1 VWSYVCLQLI
11 PFSALIFYPTC
22 TLPLICFPFPDCKTL
37 APIWEKVATDFA
49 SEPTVIIAKVDA
61 EAENSK
67 ATAQSQDVSSYPTI
81 KFFPRGST
89 IPEKY
94 DGARSEDALVAF
106 MNEKAGTNRVVGGG
120 LDAKAGTIEAVD
132 SILAKYITT
141 GGLSDFEKASKDI
154 SKVVQGLK
162 DKYAA
167 YYVKALEKL
176 GKNPDYAT
184 KEQTRL
190 AGLLKK
196 GGLAQE
202 KIDDLTRR
210 SNILSR
216 FLVKQDEG
224 KSEL

>member
-1 VWSYVCLQLI
+1 
-11 PFSALIFYPTC
+11 
-22 TLPLICFPFPDCKTL
+22 L

-49 SEPTVIIAKVDA
+49 SEPTVLIAKVDA

-89 IPEKY
+89 TPEMY
-94 DGARSEDALVAF
+94 EGARSEDAIVAF
-106 MNEKAGTNRVVGGG
+106 MNEKAGTHRVIGGG

-132 SILAKYITT
+132 SILAKYITR
-141 GGLSDFEKASKDI
+141 GGLSDLEKAKSDMSKA
-154 SKVVQGLK
+154 VQGLK

-167 YYVKALEKL
+167 YYIKALEKL
-176 GKNPDYAT
+176 GKNPEYAN

-202 KIDDLTRR
+202 KIDDLTKR
-210 SNILSR
+210 SNILKR
-216 FLVKQDEG
+216 FLVKEEEG

>member
-1 VWSYVCLQLI
+1 M
-11 PFSALIFYPTC
+11 
-22 TLPLICFPFPDCKTL
+22 
-37 APIWEKVATDFA
+37 
-49 SEPTVIIAKVDA
+49 DA

-89 IPEKY
+89 TPENY
-94 DGARSEDALVAF
+94 GGGRSEDVLVAF
-106 MNEKAGTNRVVGGG
+106 MNEKAGTHRVVGGG
-120 LDAKAGTIEAVD
+120 LDAKAGTIDAVD
-132 SILAKYITT
+132 SVLAKYITS
-141 GGLSDFEKASKDI
+141 GGLSDIEKAKGDI
-154 SKVVQGLK
+154 GKAVQGLK

-167 YYVKALEKL
+167 YYIKALEKL
-176 GKNPDYAT
+176 GKNPEYAT

-202 KIDDLTRR
+202 KIDDLTKR
-210 SNILSR
+210 SNILAR
-216 FLVKQDEG
+216 FLVKDEG

>member
-1 VWSYVCLQLI
+1 ML
-11 PFSALIFYPTC
+11 
-22 TLPLICFPFPDCKTL
+22 DCKTL
-37 APIWEKVATDFA
+37 APIWEKVASDFA

-61 EAENSK
+61 EADNSK

-89 IPEKY
+89 TPENY
-94 DGARSEDALVAF
+94 GGARSEDALVEF
-106 MNEKAGTNRVVGGG
+106 MNEKAGTHRVVGGG
-120 LDAKAGTIEAVD
+120 LNAKAGTIEAVD
-132 SILAKYITT
+132 SILAKYITS
-141 GGLSDFEKASKDI
+141 GGLSDVEKASTDI
-154 SKVVQGLK
+154 GKAVLGLQ

-176 GKNPDYAT
+176 GKNPKYAR

-196 GGLAQE
+196 GGLAPE
-202 KIDDLTRR
+202 KIDDLTKR

-216 FLVKQDEG
+216 FLVKDEG

>member
-1 VWSYVCLQLI
+1 ML
-11 PFSALIFYPTC
+11 
-22 TLPLICFPFPDCKTL
+22 DCKTL
-37 APIWEKVATDFA
+37 APIWEQVATDFA
-49 SEPTVIIAKVDA
+49 SEPTVLIAKVDA

-89 IPEKY
+89 TPEMY
-94 DGARSEDALVAF
+94 EGARNEDALVAF
-106 MNEKAGTNRVVGGG
+106 MNEKAGTHRVIGGG

-132 SILAKYITT
+132 SILAKYITR
-141 GGLSDFEKASKDI
+141 GGLNDLEKAKSDMSKA
-154 SKVVQGLK
+154 VQGLK

-167 YYVKALEKL
+167 YYIKALEKL
-176 GKNPDYAT
+176 GKNPEYAN

-202 KIDDLTRR
+202 KIDDLTKR
-210 SNILSR
+210 SNILKR
-216 FLVKQDEG
+216 FLVKEEEG

>member
-1 VWSYVCLQLI
+1 M
-11 PFSALIFYPTC
+11 
-22 TLPLICFPFPDCKTL
+22 
-37 APIWEKVATDFA
+37 
-49 SEPTVIIAKVDA
+49 DA
-61 EAENSK
+61 EADNSK

-89 IPEKY
+89 TAEKY
-94 DGARSEDALVAF
+94 DGARSEDAIVAF
-106 MNEKAGTNRVVGGG
+106 MNEKAGTHRVVGGG

-132 SILAKYITT
+132 SILAKYITG
-141 GGLSDFEKASKDI
+141 GGLNDIEKATSEI
-154 SKVVQGLK
+154 SKAAQGLK

-167 YYVKALEKL
+167 YYLKALEKL
-176 GKNPDYAT
+176 GKNPEYAS

-202 KIDDLTRR
+202 KIDDLTKR
-210 SNILSR
+210 SNILKR
-216 FLVKQDEG
+216 FLVKQEDDG